1 MFGLFIGLFHLGGH
15 RFLFSINLRVTRV
28 LFAQQRTETEN
39 GSDRRAAI
47 SMKTTAAQFSRVVKA
62 FARVN
67 LNFLVIVAS
76 PQLSLPC
83 VYAFIALL

>member
-1 MFGLFIGLFHLGGH
+1 MFGLFIGLFHLGGR
-15 RFLFSINLRVTRV
+15 RFLFSVDLGVTRV

-47 SMKTTAAQFSRVVKA
+47 SMKMTAAQLSRVVKT

-67 LNFLVIVAS
+67 LNF
-76 PQLSLPC
+76 
-83 VYAFIALL
+83 